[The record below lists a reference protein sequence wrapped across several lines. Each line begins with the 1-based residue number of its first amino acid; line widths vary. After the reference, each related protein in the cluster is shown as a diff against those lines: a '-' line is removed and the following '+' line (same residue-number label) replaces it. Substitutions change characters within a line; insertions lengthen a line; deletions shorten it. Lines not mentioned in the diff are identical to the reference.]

1 MWTTKWRRW
10 NEGDDEER
18 ERERERN
25 ECAREMMLIF
35 RGQFWT
41 PSVRSKSRLSRHA
54 HRSLS
59 LSLLFERFQSSRE
72 RDERERRARVVSERT
87 ISSFDCFFER
97 FSSNFFSH
105 QIIVSLERKRT
116 HFSLSREREKMSR
129 VRCKI
134 PDTKSTP
141 KRLHANKKTKR
152 ARQFRTVCA
161 SENIF
166 IMRMRF
172 SLRAL
177 KRVCLWRFFYYTRA
191 ESRRRLYF
199 LFPLRRERE
208 VVDTLFGDSR
218 SIRV

>member
-1 MWTTKWRRW
+1 M
-10 NEGDDEER
+10 
-18 ERERERN
+18 
-25 ECAREMMLIF
+25 
-35 RGQFWT
+35 
-41 PSVRSKSRLSRHA
+41 RSKSRLSRHA

-72 RDERERRARVVSERT
+72 RDERETSAG
-87 ISSFDCFFER
+87 CFGENDFVFRLSLFER

-105 QIIVSLERKRT
+105 QIIIALERKRT
-116 HFSLSREREKMSR
+116 HFSLSREKMSR

-152 ARQFRTVCA
+152 ARQLRTVCA

-166 IMRMRF
+166 IMRMSF

-177 KRVCLWRFFYYTRA
+177 KRVCL
-191 ESRRRLYF
+191 
-199 LFPLRRERE
+199 
-208 VVDTLFGDSR
+208 
-218 SIRV
+218 

>member
-1 MWTTKWRRW
+1 MRARDDADLSGAILNPFFCAIKISPLTTTR
-10 NEGDDEER
+10 
-18 ERERERN
+18 
-25 ECAREMMLIF
+25 ASI
-35 RGQFWT
+35 
-41 PSVRSKSRLSRHA
+41 
-54 HRSLS
+54 SLS

-87 ISSFDCFFER
+87 ISSFDCLFER

-116 HFSLSREREKMSR
+116 HFSLSREKMSR

-166 IMRMRF
+166 ITCMSF

-177 KRVCLWRFFYYTRA
+177 KRVCL
-191 ESRRRLYF
+191 
-199 LFPLRRERE
+199 
-208 VVDTLFGDSR
+208 
-218 SIRV
+218 

>member
-1 MWTTKWRRW
+1 M
-10 NEGDDEER
+10 
-18 ERERERN
+18 
-25 ECAREMMLIF
+25 
-35 RGQFWT
+35 
-41 PSVRSKSRLSRHA
+41 RSKSRLSRHA

-72 RDERERRARVVSERT
+72 RDERETSALFRRERFRLSTLSLNAFLQISFPIKSSSRSNESER
-87 ISSFDCFFER
+87 I
-97 FSSNFFSH
+97 
-105 QIIVSLERKRT
+105 
-116 HFSLSREREKMSR
+116 SLSREKMSR

-166 IMRMRF
+166 IMRTRF

-177 KRVCLWRFFYYTRA
+177 KRVCL
-191 ESRRRLYF
+191 
-199 LFPLRRERE
+199 
-208 VVDTLFGDSR
+208 
-218 SIRV
+218 

>member
-1 MWTTKWRRW
+1 MRAR
-10 NEGDDEER
+10 DDADLSGAIL
-18 ERERERN
+18 N
-25 ECAREMMLIF
+25 PPL
-35 RGQFWT
+35 
-41 PSVRSKSRLSRHA
+41 RSKSLLLRNA

-59 LSLLFERFQSSRE
+59 LFLSSLKGFKARERGTRE
-72 RDERERRARVVSERT
+72 RDERGLFRSERFRLST
-87 ISSFDCFFER
+87 
-97 FSSNFFSH
+97 
-105 QIIVSLERKRT
+105 VSLNAFLQISFPIKSSSRSNESERI
-116 HFSLSREREKMSR
+116 SLSLEREKMSR

-177 KRVCLWRFFYYTRA
+177 KRVCL
-191 ESRRRLYF
+191 
-199 LFPLRRERE
+199 
-208 VVDTLFGDSR
+208 
-218 SIRV
+218 

>member
-1 MWTTKWRRW
+1 M
-10 NEGDDEER
+10 
-18 ERERERN
+18 
-25 ECAREMMLIF
+25 
-35 RGQFWT
+35 
-41 PSVRSKSRLSRHA
+41 RSKSLLLRNA

-72 RDERERRARVVSERT
+72 RDERETSALFRRERFRLSTLSLNAFLQISFPIKSSSRSNESER
-87 ISSFDCFFER
+87 I
-97 FSSNFFSH
+97 
-105 QIIVSLERKRT
+105 
-116 HFSLSREREKMSR
+116 SLSREREKMSR

-177 KRVCLWRFFYYTRA
+177 KRVCL
-191 ESRRRLYF
+191 
-199 LFPLRRERE
+199 
-208 VVDTLFGDSR
+208 
-218 SIRV
+218 